1 MPVLMPP
8 PPHNYSAHAP
18 ARPWSAKDA
27 KAEAKA
33 AQARLKALR
42 PWYRKKRYILSIGI
56 IAIIGFVAAQGSTDP
71 APTDP
76 SAPAASGIDNGI
88 GTADASADVT
98 DAVLGPVD
106 AIGFR
111 AVTLTVTN
119 NSSERSNYLI
129 DLSIESPDGTTQY
142 DTSAAF
148 VNNLEPGQT
157 RVTQSSPVTVDVP
170 SDAVVT
176 IKTISRLAAN

>member
-1 MPVLMPP
+1 MVPQEALHPVDRD
-8 PPHNYSAHAP
+8 HRDHRVRS
-18 ARPWSAKDA
+18 RT
-27 KAEAKA
+27 
-33 AQARLKALR
+33 
-42 PWYRKKRYILSIGI
+42 GI
-56 IAIIGFVAAQGSTDP
+56 HGP
-71 APTDP
+71 
-76 SAPAASGIDNGI
+76 
-88 GTADASADVT
+88 

-129 DLSIESPDGTTQY
+129 DLTIESPDGTTQY

-148 VNNLEPGQT
+148 VNYLEPGQT